1 MAMEGYVS
9 AAPRESRLTVNI
21 LDNGGTATPI
31 EFAIDTGF
39 TGFMTLPTEIIGNL
53 GLQRLDD
60 DQPMILAH
68 GQTIVTSIYEAI
80 VIWHG
85 SARRIIVIAMPG
97 RPTIGMHLLWGSDV
111 AIAVRTNGRVAITDS
126 SGS

>member
-1 MAMEGYVS
+1 MAMGGYVS
-9 AAPRESRLTVNI
+9 TAPRESRLTVDI

-39 TGFMTLPTEIIGNL
+39 TGFMTLPTEVIGNL
-53 GLQRLDD
+53 GLQRLADD
-60 DQPMILAH
+60 HPVILSH
-68 GQTIVTSIYEAI
+68 GQSFVTSIYGAI

-85 SARRIIVIAMPG
+85 SARRVIVIAMPG

-111 AIAVRTNGRVAITDS
+111 AIAVRENGRVAITDA